1 MALILVLVVGGSLGW
16 LASIVML
23 AGDKQGA
30 LLNIV
35 IGIIGAVLAGFLITP
50 LVSGAPITSGSLDAM
65 SLLSSFLGALVLLA
79 VPARCSPLSALG
91 QLVRV
96 IQHCQQLRP
105 ATCDTAFDSAD
116 RNTADLRS
124 FLIGKSACT
133 DQQQRLAPIFGQT
146 G

>member
-79 VPARCSPLSALG
+79 VVNLFLRGA
-91 QLVRV
+91 VR
-96 IQHCQQLRP
+96 
-105 ATCDTAFDSAD
+105 
-116 RNTADLRS
+116 
-124 FLIGKSACT
+124 
-133 DQQQRLAPIFGQT
+133 
-146 G
+146 